1 MANCSCC
8 GQPLTEIDWHGNC
21 VAYCENWEC
30 PLHRQHEV
38 TKAKIKETKKRP
50 SRKRSR
56 FYKRWLKQRRPKRRE
71 RYQAIRS
78 LGLDF
83 KEALRF
89 RDRTSMT
96 IEDIKGSLRG

>member
-1 MANCSCC
+1 MNCKECE
-8 GQPLTEIDWHGNC
+8 QPLAEIDFHGNC

-38 TKAKIKETKKRP
+38 TKVKVKETKKRP
-50 SRKRSR
+50 SRKLSP

-78 LGLDF
+78 LGIG
-83 KEALRF
+83 F
-89 RDRTSMT
+89 RKAVLWRDKTSMT
-96 IEDIKGSLRG
+96 IEDIKELTE